1 MKTFA
6 LKILASDRVFYEGR
20 CRMAVL
26 PAQDGQ
32 IGIMADHAAVVIALD
47 VGELR
52 VQKED
57 GSEEVA
63 VIGKGIMQF
72 VNNRMTV
79 LVEFAEYP
87 DEIDQKRALAAKHRA
102 EERMRQKQSIQ
113 EYHQSQAALARAL
126 ARLKEKEKILQ

>member
-20 CRMAVL
+20 CQMAVL

-32 IGIMADHAAVVIALD
+32 IGIMADHVAVVIALD

-57 GSEEVA
+57 GSEAAA

-79 LVEFAEYP
+79 LVESAEYP
-87 DEIDQKRALAAKHRA
+87 DEIDKKRALAAKHRA

-126 ARLKEKEKILQ
+126 ARLKEKEKI

>member
-20 CRMAVL
+20 CQMAVL

-57 GSEEVA
+57 GSEAAA

-79 LVEFAEYP
+79 LVESAEYP
-87 DEIDQKRALAAKHRA
+87 DEIDKKRALAAKHRA
-102 EERMRQKQSIQ
+102 EEQMRQKQSIQ

-126 ARLKEKEKILQ
+126 ARLKEKEKILH

>member
-20 CRMAVL
+20 CQMAVL

-57 GSEEVA
+57 GSEAAA

-79 LVEFAEYP
+79 LVESAEYP
-87 DEIDQKRALAAKHRA
+87 DEIDRKRALAAKHRA

-126 ARLKEKEKILQ
+126 ARLKEKEKI

>member
-20 CRMAVL
+20 CQMAVL
-26 PAQDGQ
+26 PAQDAQ

-57 GSEEVA
+57 GSEAAA

-79 LVEFAEYP
+79 LVESAEYP
-87 DEIDQKRALAAKHRA
+87 DEIDKKRALAAKHRA

-126 ARLKEKEKILQ
+126 ARLKEKEKI

>member
-57 GSEEVA
+57 GSEAVA

>member
-6 LKILASDRVFYEGR
+6 LKILASDHIFYEGR
-20 CRMAVL
+20 CQMAVL
-26 PAQDGQ
+26 PAKDGQ
-32 IGIMADHAAVVIALD
+32 IGILADHAAVVIALE

-52 VQKED
+52 IQTED
-57 GSEEVA
+57 GSQALA

-79 LVEFAEYP
+79 LVETAEYP
-87 DEIDQKRALAAKHRA
+87 EEIDRKRALEAKHRA
-102 EERMRQKQSIQ
+102 EERLRQKQSIL

-126 ARLKEKEKILQ
+126 ARLKEAPGKSF

>member
-6 LKILASDRVFYEGR
+6 LKILASDHVFYEGR
-20 CRMAVL
+20 CQMAVL

-57 GSEEVA
+57 GSEAAA

-79 LVEFAEYP
+79 LVESAEYP
-87 DEIDQKRALAAKHRA
+87 DEIDKKRALAAKHRA

-126 ARLKEKEKILQ
+126 ARLKEKEKI

>member
-20 CRMAVL
+20 CQMAVL

-47 VGELR
+47 IGELR

-57 GSEEVA
+57 GSEAAA

-79 LVEFAEYP
+79 LVESAEYP
-87 DEIDQKRALAAKHRA
+87 DEIDKKRALAAKHRA

-126 ARLKEKEKILQ
+126 ARLKEKEKI

>member
-20 CRMAVL
+20 CQMAVL

-57 GSEEVA
+57 GSEAAA

-79 LVEFAEYP
+79 LVESAEYP
-87 DEIDQKRALAAKHRA
+87 DEIDKKRALAAKHRA

-126 ARLKEKEKILQ
+126 ARLKEKEKI

>member
-20 CRMAVL
+20 CQMAVL

-57 GSEEVA
+57 GSEAAA

-79 LVEFAEYP
+79 LVESAEYP
-87 DEIDQKRALAAKHRA
+87 EEIDKKRALAAKHRA

-126 ARLKEKEKILQ
+126 ARLKEKEKI

>member
-20 CRMAVL
+20 CQMAVL

-57 GSEEVA
+57 GSEAAA

-72 VNNRMTV
+72 ANNRMTV
-79 LVEFAEYP
+79 LVESAEYP
-87 DEIDQKRALAAKHRA
+87 DEIDKKRALAAKHRA

-126 ARLKEKEKILQ
+126 ARLKEKEKI